1 MNAVDQARVY
11 LKAAQAKLE
20 EAKRRIEV
28 RPEAPVPVEPEA
40 QEEQDR
46 LL

>member
-1 MNAVDQARVY
+1 MKEVEQARVH
-11 LKAAQAKLE
+11 LRTCQQKLE

-28 RPEAPVPVEPEA
+28 RPDSPAVPV
-40 QEEQDR
+40 QQMEEDR

>member
-1 MNAVDQARVY
+1 MTAVDHARVY
-11 LKAAQAKLE
+11 LKLCQEKLE

-28 RPEAPVPVEPEA
+28 RPQAPVAIEEA
-40 QEEQDR
+40 QEIRDR

>member
-1 MNAVDQARVY
+1 MAAVDGARVY
-11 LKAAQAKLE
+11 LKLCQEKLE

-28 RPEAPVPVEPEA
+28 RPEAPVTIEDA
-40 QEEQDR
+40 QEMRDR